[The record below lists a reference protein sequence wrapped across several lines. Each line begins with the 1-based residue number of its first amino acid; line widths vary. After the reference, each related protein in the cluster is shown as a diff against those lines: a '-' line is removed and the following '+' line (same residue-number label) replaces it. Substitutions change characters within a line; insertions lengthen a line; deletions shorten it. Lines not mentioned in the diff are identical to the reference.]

1 MRASLPSFL
10 SSLHKTKSL
19 QSTTFNF
26 TTAPQSSRAP
36 SYPIPPR
43 SIFPPRQLQ
52 HKQSKP
58 FSVNTSIIMSAV
70 DNITDS
76 LAATT
81 IKDSGETNAAQ
92 NDAVIAIV
100 AEGRRLYI
108 GNLAYATTEG
118 DLSDFFKG
126 YLV

>member
-1 MRASLPSFL
+1 
-10 SSLHKTKSL
+10 
-19 QSTTFNF
+19 
-26 TTAPQSSRAP
+26 
-36 SYPIPPR
+36 
-43 SIFPPRQLQ
+43 
-52 HKQSKP
+52 
-58 FSVNTSIIMSAV
+58 MSAV

-81 IKDSGETNAAQ
+81 IKDSGETNVAQ

>member
-1 MRASLPSFL
+1 
-10 SSLHKTKSL
+10 
-19 QSTTFNF
+19 
-26 TTAPQSSRAP
+26 
-36 SYPIPPR
+36 
-43 SIFPPRQLQ
+43 
-52 HKQSKP
+52 
-58 FSVNTSIIMSAV
+58 MSAV

-76 LAATT
+76 MAATT
-81 IKDSGETNAAQ
+81 IKDGGEINAAQ

-118 DLSDFFKG
+118 DLNEFFKG

>member
-1 MRASLPSFL
+1 
-10 SSLHKTKSL
+10 
-19 QSTTFNF
+19 
-26 TTAPQSSRAP
+26 
-36 SYPIPPR
+36 
-43 SIFPPRQLQ
+43 
-52 HKQSKP
+52 
-58 FSVNTSIIMSAV
+58 MSAV
-70 DNITDS
+70 DNLTES
-76 LAATT
+76 MAATT

>member
-1 MRASLPSFL
+1 
-10 SSLHKTKSL
+10 
-19 QSTTFNF
+19 
-26 TTAPQSSRAP
+26 
-36 SYPIPPR
+36 
-43 SIFPPRQLQ
+43 
-52 HKQSKP
+52 
-58 FSVNTSIIMSAV
+58 MSAV

-76 LAATT
+76 MAATT
-81 IKDSGETNAAQ
+81 NRDSGEANAAQ

-118 DLSDFFKG
+118 DLSEFFKG

>member
-1 MRASLPSFL
+1 
-10 SSLHKTKSL
+10 
-19 QSTTFNF
+19 
-26 TTAPQSSRAP
+26 
-36 SYPIPPR
+36 
-43 SIFPPRQLQ
+43 
-52 HKQSKP
+52 
-58 FSVNTSIIMSAV
+58 MSAV

-76 LAATT
+76 QAATA